1 MERND
6 DLTLRLVD
14 ILSKKVETPEDKRI
28 QALLKSALLADNLL
42 KFINEVEVA
51 SRGLG
56 KVRTQTVKDLVEYA
70 RAHNEAQI
78 RTVYGAADD
87 IDIVVAREN
96 DRLTVAEVWTLGT
109 LEYFGMLE
117 K

>member
-1 MERND
+1 MSG
-6 DLTLRLVD
+6 DLTLQLLEL
-14 ILSKKVETPEDKRI
+14 LSKKAETPEEKRA
-28 QALLKSALLADNLL
+28 QALLKAALMADNIM
-42 KFINEVEVA
+42 KFINEVFVA

-56 KVRTQTVKDLVEYA
+56 KVRTQIVKDLVEYA

-87 IDIVVAREN
+87 VDIIVAREN